1 MMVEKRLENYFFEA
15 WRHIEMFEEA
25 RGAIKVPIVDLKQH

>member
-1 MMVEKRLENYFFEA
+1 MMVEKRLENYFFEV
-15 WRHIEMFEEA
+15 WRHIAMIEEA